1 MRVEF
6 NKLVVDHRVL
16 DLLQFRRD
24 QVDCYYK
31 YIKRVNDDRYTFE
44 EVMKL
49 VMLKIQYLIVTVLQE
64 ILMTG
69 SEEELSASY
78 VSLYARCVREQ
89 TEIYRNFLMYVPDIT
104 NTRQEGKEDEISRY
118 NVIILGIES
127 LSQLNLIR

>member
-16 DLLQFRRD
+16 DLLQFSRD

-104 NTRQEGKEDEISRY
+104 NTSQQEKEESSRY

-127 LSQLNLIR
+127 FSQLNLIR